1 MNKEEEYKLKIIQ
14 MGAMML
20 IYIFMF
26 SLIYFILAAPL
37 DAIFDGFDDIDS
49 GEAVDEMDTY
59 LPNIKTALNIF
70 FALVIAIPIVG
81 FIMWVYHREPDW
93 GIRRF

>member
-1 MNKEEEYKLKIIQ
+1 MKIIQ
-14 MGAMML
+14 AGAMML
-20 IYIFMF
+20 IYLFMF
-26 SLIYFILAAPL
+26 SLVYFILATPL
-37 DAIFDGFDDIDS
+37 DAVFDGFDNIKG
-49 GEAVDEMDTY
+49 GEAVDEMDEY
-59 LPNIKTALNIF
+59 LPNIRTALNIF